1 MGEIDQLNF
10 NNEEGGVEYVKN
22 YREYLVCTGTNFT
35 FDREAKKDILNKFI
49 NSFIENEIKVNDL
62 FSPEVG

>member
-22 YREYLVCTGTNFT
+22 YREYLVYNGTNFT

-49 NSFIENEIKVNDL
+49 NFFIENEIKVKLNL
-62 FSPEVG
+62 LLS